1 MKKIFLNQKLIN
13 FFEKIREEIFNNGF
27 SRYVIDTIAPT
38 LRFFSFILKNINKI
52 YFFLIKK
59 LNLKKIIILSVFFLS
74 IVFLILDFLSYR
86 VDKIVKNLII
96 DQGNQA
102 LGQQVSVEKISHKK

>member
-27 SRYVIDTIAPT
+27 SRYIVDTFAPT
-38 LRFFSFILKNINKI
+38 FRFFSFILKNINKI

-59 LNLKKIIILSVFFLS
+59 LNLKKIIPYTV
-74 IVFLILDFLSYR
+74 IVA
-86 VDKIVKNLII
+86 LII
-96 DQGNQA
+96 FTAFVPEIFKSTAD
-102 LGQQVSVEKISHKK
+102 KKKLLTNKQKNILQTTLPLIRY